1 MNLASDTLPLAQIVT
16 GWSGRTVSLEGSP
29 GCLCARHV
37 GAQWGEGRVGG
48 AGWRCGEKGDPQW
61 SQVLPPSV
69 LGFRED
75 ETPKGSQMVFLLL
88 EVGSLKFKETQE
100 RREETST

>member
-1 MNLASDTLPLAQIVT
+1 M
-16 GWSGRTVSLEGSP
+16 
-29 GCLCARHV
+29 
-37 GAQWGEGRVGG
+37 
-48 AGWRCGEKGDPQW
+48 
-61 SQVLPPSV
+61 LPPSV

-75 ETPKGSQMVFLLL
+75 ETPKGSQMVFFLL